1 MDLAPGP
8 DETCDLLAGS
18 WRILQ
23 LRRGHRF
30 STDDLLCA
38 WAAARD
44 MPPGASRLL
53 DLGSGIGS
61 VGLML
66 LWRADPAARL
76 VLVEAQEVS
85 HRLSLRTVALDGL
98 ADRVEAR
105 LGDLRDPTTVPETE
119 AWDVVTCSPPYI
131 PQGRGVISPVAQ
143 RAGARIE
150 LRGDVYD
157 YLRAARRALAP
168 GGRVAVVFAAGDW
181 RLEAAAAAAALA
193 PLWRRDVVFR
203 AGKAPTICVMVA
215 VRAEEGPP
223 EARRE
228 DPLVLR
234 DTSGRWTAEYLAVRR
249 LMGAPVPDAPHGA

>member
-1 MDLAPGP
+1 MGLAPGP
-8 DETCDLLAGS
+8 DETCDVLAGS

-44 MPPGASRLL
+44 LPAGPLRLL
-53 DLGSGIGS
+53 DLGAGIGS
-61 VGLML
+61 VGLMV

-76 VLVEAQEVS
+76 VMVEAQEVS
-85 HRLSLRTVALDGL
+85 HRLAMRTVALIGL
-98 ADRVEAR
+98 EDRVEAR
-105 LGDLRDPTTVPETE
+105 LGDLRDPGVLPEAE

-150 LRGDVYD
+150 LRGDVFD

-168 GGRVAVVFAAGDW
+168 GGRVATVFAASDW
-181 RLEAAAAAAALA
+181 RLEGAAAAAGLA
-193 PLWRRDVVFR
+193 PVWRRDVVFR

-215 VRAEEGPP
+215 VRAEEGPA

-228 DPLVLR
+228 PPLVLR
-234 DTSGRWTAEYLAVRR
+234 DDAGRWTGEYLALRR
-249 LMGAPVPDAPHGA
+249 ATGAPVPPGAA